1 MLESLYYLRY
11 STEMENDPFSD
22 ILKFTNAETVVS
34 GGFTAGGS
42 WAIRFPKME
51 KVKFSA
57 IFRGNCWLCM
67 EGEELPIAAET
78 GDVFLLST
86 QGSFVLA
93 SDLQSIPV
101 DAASLFKHNDITI
114 EQLGKGD
121 ECFQMGGFVRLD
133 PISGGLLADVL
144 PPLIHVKA
152 SSTQATTL
160 HWLVD
165 QLVQEQAAERPGS
178 SLVSAQLAQLIF
190 VQLVRAYLETS
201 TAQLTP
207 GLFRAL
213 SDPLITPALRLMHS
227 NPGHLWSLNELADA
241 SAMSRTTFAL
251 HFKQAAGMTPFAYLT
266 EWRMRLAERTL
277 REEDT
282 QVSSVA
288 QSLGYTSESAFSN
301 AFKRFFGKSP
311 QRYRRANRTST
322 YSSP

>member
-57 IFRGNCWLCM
+57 IVKGKCWLCI
-67 EGEELPIAAET
+67 EGEGLPISAEM

-86 QGSFVLA
+86 QQPFVLA
-93 SDLQSIPV
+93 SDLRSIPV
-101 DAASLFKHNDITI
+101 DAASLFVHNDITI
-114 EQLGKGD
+114 AKLGEGD
-121 ECFQMGGFVRLD
+121 EFLQMGGFVRLD

-144 PPLIHVKA
+144 PPLIHVKG
-152 SSTQATTL
+152 SSRQATVL

-165 QLVQEQAAERPGS
+165 QLVHEQAAERPGS
-178 SLVSAQLAQLIF
+178 TLVSAQLAQLIF
-190 VQLVRAYLETS
+190 VQLVRAHLETS
-201 TAQLTP
+201 TEQLTS
-207 GLFRAL
+207 GLLRAL
-213 SDPLITPALRLMHS
+213 SDPLITPALRLMHGK
-227 NPGHLWSLNELADA
+227 PGHVWSLNELAQA

-266 EWRMRLAERTL
+266 EWRMHLAERAL
-277 REEDT
+277 REDDT
-282 QVSSVA
+282 AVFSIA
-288 QSLGYTSESAFSN
+288 QALGYTSESAFSN

-311 QRYRRANRTST
+311 QHYRSTIRTSN
-322 YSSP
+322 